1 MVGLVSVLD
10 LMRLIRIREQNSH
23 GTTWEDSYH
32 HGHLNSDVSSEALSQ
47 LRKLL

>member
-32 HGHLNSDVSSEALSQ
+32 HGHLNSDVSSEALGQ